1 MSIQN
6 NMNQIIGTLGTAAA
20 ATKHLT
26 NQAKEAAETKALKEE
41 TAGLKSEQATAN
53 RINLIKTDIE
63 AINEAQNTSDRVES
77 LNKEF
82 DTISKESDEAQK
94 AIDSINTEG
103 PRLRESNGRFFAK
116 KAFQEMLDAQEART
130 DQMERI
136 TVQMN
141 LSNQKLTD
149 LNELRDLNNSL
160 LKGGNK

>member
-1 MSIQN
+1 MAIQN
-6 NMNQIIGTLGTAAA
+6 NINQIIGTLGTAAA
-20 ATKHLT
+20 ATKHLS

-41 TAGLKSEQATAN
+41 TAGLKAEQATAN

-94 AIDSINTEG
+94 AIDSINTKG

-130 DQMERI
+130 DQMQRI
-136 TVQMN
+136 NVQMN
-141 LSNQKLTD
+141 LSNQKLKD

-160 LKGGNK
+160 LKGGKK

>member
-1 MSIQN
+1 MAIQN
-6 NMNQIIGTLGTAAA
+6 NVNQIISTLGTVGAV
-20 ATKHLT
+20 TKHFA

-41 TAGLKSEQATAN
+41 TAGLKEEQATAN
-53 RINLIKTDIE
+53 KINLIKTDIE
-63 AINEAQNTSDRVES
+63 AINEAQNTSDRIES

-82 DTISKESDEAQK
+82 NTVAKESDEAQK

-116 KAFQEMLDAQEART
+116 KALQEMLDAQQART
-130 DQMERI
+130 DQMQRI
-136 TVQMN
+136 NVQMN

-160 LKGGNK
+160 LKGGKK